1 MFLLLLCTKDKKK
14 NEKPTK
20 KVQFFIS
27 PSYIRKRARIT
38 KKDE

>member
-1 MFLLLLCTKDKKK
+1 LLLRTKDKKK

-20 KVQFFIS
+20 KVQFFTS
-27 PSYIRKRARIT
+27 PLYIKKRARIT